1 MDSTNYHVV
10 ESIHLPPNNEGELVP
25 YSPSANVLHRG
36 FKAIIHIIQICLIS
50 TRFENEQKKLS
61 CFLLKK
67 LRTMLKNNVCMI
79 EIKSLCICLWLF
91 DISTL
96 HKKKKRNCGSIGND
110 NTITYSYRAVRD
122 IAQQQKH
129 TLKLSNTNFHI
140 AASEREAEYNVCD
153 KLKNFY
159 IIDKVSL

>member
-96 HKKKKRNCGSIGND
+96 HKKKKKMWINWKGQHHYLFIQSGPGYC
-110 NTITYSYRAVRD
+110 TAAKTYT
-122 IAQQQKH
+122 K
-129 TLKLSNTNFHI
+129 T
-140 AASEREAEYNVCD
+140 
-153 KLKNFY
+153 
-159 IIDKVSL
+159 